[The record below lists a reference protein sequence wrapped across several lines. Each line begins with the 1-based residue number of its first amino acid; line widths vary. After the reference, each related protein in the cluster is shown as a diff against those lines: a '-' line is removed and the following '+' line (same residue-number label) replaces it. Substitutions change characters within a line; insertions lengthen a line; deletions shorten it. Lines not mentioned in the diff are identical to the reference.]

1 MVDYIVNAIVIHS
14 FLFLVQYMFGLFH
27 WVLMYEEDMSQYFS
41 YGLEASNFISS
52 TCSRLPPLILIL
64 KMLYIQ
70 ISIMASFDGV
80 VLPLVK
86 QDFCLCR
93 SFLGLTCSQPGYKL
107 VIRWL
112 QASHEALKGVA
123 GAICPATTREHHT
136 CIFLRRIRVMN
147 L

>member
-1 MVDYIVNAIVIHS
+1 
-14 FLFLVQYMFGLFH
+14 
-27 WVLMYEEDMSQYFS
+27 MSDQLGFVALWFPC
-41 YGLEASNFISS
+41 YGLSYLSS
-52 TCSRLPPLILIL
+52 LGITWDPSRNPQPARGLRVATMALFDQEEGTKHPLILIL

-93 SFLGLTCSQPGYKL
+93 SFLGLTCSRPGYKL
-107 VIRWL
+107 AIRWL
-112 QASHEALKGVA
+112 QASHGALKGVA

-136 CIFLRRIRVMN
+136 CIFLRRIRVIN